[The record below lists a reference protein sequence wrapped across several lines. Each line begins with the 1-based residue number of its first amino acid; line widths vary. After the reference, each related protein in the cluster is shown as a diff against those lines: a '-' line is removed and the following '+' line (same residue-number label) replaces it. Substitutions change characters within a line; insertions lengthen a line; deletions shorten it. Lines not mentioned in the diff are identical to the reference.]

1 MITGGFCG
9 DRVGAI
15 VSNSSEWTLDEAHAR
30 AADEVLRELDV
41 DAERGLD
48 DEEVTRRRKEHGPNR
63 LQARGGKSTVAIL
76 VDQFKSLIFLLLAA
90 AAAAS
95 FVLGEPVQGTA
106 ILVAIL
112 INAAIGF
119 LTEWRAVRSMEA
131 LRRLERL
138 EARVRRGGETRTV
151 AADDLV
157 PGDIVPLEAGD
168 VIPADLRL
176 IESVKLRCDESQ
188 LTGESV
194 PVDKTSEALER
205 DVPLAERDN
214 MAFKGSFATQG
225 SGLGVVT
232 GTGRSTELGRI
243 ATLAEE
249 AEAATTPLE
258 KRLDQLARRLLV
270 VILVV
275 SAVIAGI
282 GIVAGRD
289 LVLMVETGIAL
300 VVAAVPEGLP
310 IVASVALAR
319 GMWRLAK
326 RNALIEKLS
335 AVETLGGTTVICS
348 DKTGT
353 LTENRMTLSRIVLA
367 DGEIVLEQDED
378 AGFRRGDASVDPD
391 DDAGLQA
398 ALEVGTLCNA
408 ATLETDDTT
417 ENARRGEGDP
427 TEIALLAGAAVA
439 GIRREQLLE
448 RQPELRREAFDPDRM
463 MMATF
468 HRSDAGVRVA
478 VKGAPEAVL
487 EVATAV
493 MTGDGEESLDDAGR
507 DAWQERNEALASE
520 GFRAL
525 ALAQKTVAD
534 EGAEPY
540 EKLTLIGLVGLY
552 DPPRAEVE
560 HAIRACRD
568 AGIAVV
574 MITGDQPATA
584 VAIARAVGLVDADDE
599 VDVIQGPELKHADE
613 MSATERRRVLEAKV
627 FARVD
632 PAQKLDLIQIHQDN
646 GSRVA
651 MTGDG
656 INDAPALKKADIG
669 IAMGK
674 RGTQVAREAAHMVL
688 RDDSFAT
695 IVVAVAQGRVIFN
708 NIRRFIVYMLSGNSG
723 QIFAVGLVALLDA
736 PLPLLPLQILYI
748 NIVTD
753 VLPALALGVGR
764 GENALDQP
772 ARDPKEPILDRRHWL
787 AIGGY
792 GVLIGGSV
800 LAVFAYCLLGLGMS
814 QERAVTIS
822 FISFALARLWHVFN
836 MRDPGSHLLR
846 NTVTTNPW
854 VWAAIAAGVLLVGAA
869 LYVPILAGVLR
880 TVDPGPDGWLLIA
893 VASLAPLVI
902 GQLFKLRVLR
912 QAVPER
918 LARLVD
924 RG

>member
-1 MITGGFCG
+1 MTE
-9 DRVGAI
+9 VHA
-15 VSNSSEWTLDEAHAR
+15 SS
-30 AADEVLRELDV
+30 ADDVLRELDV
-41 DAERGLD
+41 DPERGLS
-48 DEEVTRRRKEHGPNR
+48 DEEVASRRAAHGPNR
-63 LQARGGKSTVAIL
+63 LEARGTKSAATIL

-95 FVLGEPVQGTA
+95 FVVSEMVQGAA
-106 ILVAIL
+106 IVVAIV

-119 LTEWRAVRSMEA
+119 FTEWRAVRSMEA

-138 EARVRRGGETRTV
+138 EARVVRDGEVRTV
-151 AADDLV
+151 PADELV
-157 PGDIVPLEAGD
+157 PGDISPLQAGD
-168 VIPADLRL
+168 VVPADLRL
-176 IESVKLRCDESQ
+176 IETEKLRCDESQ

-194 PVDKTSEALER
+194 PTDKTSEALEG
-205 DVPLAERDN
+205 DPPLAERRN
-214 MAFKGSFATQG
+214 MVFKGSFVTQG
-225 SGLGVVT
+225 SGRGVVT

-243 ATLAEE
+243 ASLAEE
-249 AEAATTPLE
+249 AEATTTPLE
-258 KRLDQLARRLLV
+258 QRLDQLARRLLV

-275 SAVIAGI
+275 SAVIAVI

-289 LVLMVETGIAL
+289 LLLMVETGIAL

-310 IVASVALAR
+310 IVASIALAR

-335 AVETLGGTTVICS
+335 AVETLGGTNVICT

-353 LTENRMTLSRIVLA
+353 LTENRMTLNRVVLH
-367 DGEIVLEQDED
+367 DGEITLEPGDERR
-378 AGFRRGDASVDPD
+378 FRR
-391 DDAGLQA
+391 DDATIDPAEHATLRA
-398 ALEVGTLCNA
+398 ALEVGVLCNA
-408 ATLETDDTT
+408 ASIDDDSGDDERGGDDED
-417 ENARRGEGDP
+417 ENDGGRGEGDP
-427 TEIALLAGAAVA
+427 TEIALLTGARAA
-439 GIRREQLLE
+439 GITRQALLE
-448 RQPELRREAFDPDRM
+448 QQPERAREEFDPEVM

-468 HRSDAGVRVA
+468 HASDDGVRVA

-493 MTGDGEESLDDAGR
+493 LTENGEEPLDDEKRAR
-507 DAWQERNEALASE
+507 WRERNEALALD

-525 ALAQKTVAD
+525 AVAQKTVAD
-534 EGAEPY
+534 ADAAPY
-540 EKLTLIGLVGLY
+540 EDLTLIGLVGLY
-552 DPPRAEVE
+552 DPPRADVE
-560 HAIRACRD
+560 EAIRACRD
-568 AGIAVV
+568 AGIKVV

-584 VAIARAVGLVDADDE
+584 LAIARAVGLVDEQAE
-599 VDVIQGPELKHADE
+599 VEVIEGAQLKPADE
-613 MSATERRRVLEAKV
+613 LTDEERRRVLEAV
-627 FARVD
+627 IFARVD

-708 NIRRFIVYMLSGNSG
+708 NIRRFIVYMLSGNTG
-723 QIFAVGLVALLDA
+723 EVFAVGLVALFSA

-748 NIVTD
+748 NIITD

-764 GENALDQP
+764 GEDTLDQP
-772 ARDPKEPILDRRHWL
+772 ARDPKEPILGRRHWF
-787 AIGGY
+787 AIAGY
-792 GVLIGGSV
+792 GLLIGGSV
-800 LAVFAYCLLGLGMS
+800 LAVFAWCLLALDMS

-822 FISFALARLWHVFN
+822 FITFALARLLHVFN
-836 MRDPGSHLLR
+836 MRDAGSDLLR

-854 VWAAIAAGVLLVGAA
+854 VWGALAIGVLLVAAA
-869 LYVPILAGVLR
+869 LYVPLLANVLK

-893 VASLAPLVI
+893 LGSIAPLVI
-902 GQLFKLRVLR
+902 GQLIKLRALR
-912 QAVPER
+912 NAVPER
-918 LARLVD
+918 LVRLID